1 MRVIVTGGC
10 GYVGS
15 ILVPKLLA
23 AGHVVRVVDLQW
35 FGNHLEPHKN
45 LNVIKADFRDSE
57 RAKIG
62 EAGAII
68 HLAAVANDA
77 TGELDP
83 KITWEA
89 NALGTMQLAQRCVR
103 LGVKQFIYASSGSV
117 YGVSEEPQVTEDASL
132 VPLSE
137 YNKTKAVA
145 ERVLLSYA
153 DSMCVQILRPAT
165 VCGFSPRMRLD
176 VMVNSFTIQALTQG
190 YIVFNGGDQFRPN
203 IHIEDMADLYLWML
217 ARPSLNGVYNAGFEN
232 LAIKDIAAKVAERV
246 PCKIH
251 ARPTNDKR
259 SYRINSDKLLATGF
273 KPRRTV
279 DDAIGD
285 IIASSTVKE
294 LADETRHYNL
304 KTMPRAA

>member
-1 MRVIVTGGC
+1 MSW
-10 GYVGS
+10 S
-15 ILVPKLLA
+15 I
-23 AGHVVRVVDLQW
+23 
-35 FGNHLEPHKN
+35 
-45 LNVIKADFRDSE
+45 
-57 RAKIG
+57 
-62 EAGAII
+62 
-68 HLAAVANDA
+68 
-77 TGELDP
+77 
-83 KITWEA
+83 
-89 NALGTMQLAQRCVR
+89 
-103 LGVKQFIYASSGSV
+103 AS
-117 YGVSEEPQVTEDASL
+117 
-132 VPLSE
+132 
-137 YNKTKAVA
+137 
-145 ERVLLSYA
+145 
-153 DSMCVQILRPAT
+153 
-165 VCGFSPRMRLD
+165 
-176 VMVNSFTIQALTQG
+176 IQALTQG

-285 IIASSTVKE
+285 IIAKWEAKE